1 LGFRREPA
9 VSAFVAQGGKV
20 SGIDLEIEALL
31 LDAENP
37 RFVRGSG
44 QRDIL
49 QKILDDQQEKL
60 YALAESIVEDGMNP
74 MDRLLVIRSD
84 KDAGKFIALAGC

>member
-1 LGFRREPA
+1 LFLGSRSR
-9 VSAFVAQGGKV
+9 GN
-20 SGIDLEIEALL
+20 SGRIELQIENLL

-49 QKILDDQQEKL
+49 QKILEDQQEKL
-60 YALAESIVEDGMNP
+60 YALAESIVDDGMNP
-74 MDRLLVIRSD
+74 WT
-84 KDAGKFIALAGC
+84 GYW